1 MNNNK
6 FLYLFILALLLI
18 NITLIHGF
26 TSIYPKGTS
35 YSGKISFFENICS
48 NGMLIVTF
56 LGYAALIYVFIKFI
70 DENMKK

>member
-35 YSGKISFFENICS
+35 YSGKISFFENTCS

-56 LGYAALIYVFIKFI
+56 LGYAALIYVFMKFI

>member
-1 MNNNK
+1 MNKNT
-6 FLYLFILALLLI
+6 FAYWITLSLLLI

-56 LGYAALIYVFIKFI
+56 LGYAALIYVILKLI
-70 DENMKK
+70 DESMKK

>member
-26 TSIYPKGTS
+26 ASIYPYGVS
-35 YSGKISFFENICS
+35 DFGKISFFGNICS
-48 NGMLIVTF
+48 NGMLLVTI
-56 LGYAALIYVFIKFI
+56 LGYVALIYVFIKFI